1 MTWLDSPLVSL
12 DTETS
17 GLSVEQDRVITA
29 CIGHSARPGA
39 WAPRQ
44 WLINPGVPIPAEA
57 TAIHGITQE
66 AAGRGADPRVALAE
80 IAAVLSDCARGGVPV
95 VIFNASYDL
104 TLLDREFRRHLGAEL
119 PVGLLVL
126 DTLVL
131 FRRFDLTTGGRRL
144 EQLAARHGITF
155 PAHDATADAL
165 ASLRLLHIL
174 AADNDLL
181 PLVSVHDLQPLQAK
195 WHAAHQTAA
204 ASKRLGNGQ
213 SADGFDT
220 HWPMRPFTEQEP
232 SPPTTVVAPPAACI
246 PKETP

>member
-1 MTWLDSPLVSL
+1 MTWLDSPLIAL
-12 DTETS
+12 DTETT
-17 GLSVEQDRVITA
+17 GTDPETARVVTA
-29 CIGHSARPGA
+29 CVGMSMAPG
-39 WAPRQ
+39 Q
-44 WLINPGVPIPAEA
+44 WSPMEWQLNPGVPIPAGA
-57 TAIHGITQE
+57 AAVHGITD
-66 AAGRGADPRVALAE
+66 ADVTDWSAPADALAE
-80 IAAVLSDCARGGVPV
+80 IRGRLVNAATYEVPIV
-95 VIFNASYDL
+95 GHNLAYDL
-104 TLLDREFRRHLGAEL
+104 TLLDREFRRRLGAEL
-119 PVGLLVL
+119 PAGLLVL

-220 HWPMRPFTEQEP
+220 HWPMRPFTESEP
-232 SPPTTVVAPPAACI
+232 A
-246 PKETP
+246 